1 MESYLLDV
9 NFVFKLEVLSTPPI
23 KKYNLIFA

>member
-9 NFVFKLEVLSTPPI
+9 NFVFKLEVLSPPS